1 MSRPWQV
8 RLEDG
13 RSLRVV
19 VRPEAAPDVVV
30 VEVDGRRLLLE
41 ARRTADGA
49 WSLLKDGVLTEVRVR
64 KEGARWVATHAG
76 GALEGAVMDAG
87 RASLGP
93 GGGEGSDGCQ
103 VRAPMPGRVVEV
115 LVTEGASVAKGDPLV
130 VVEAMKMENVLKADA
145 AGVVSAVHTTAGD
158 TVEAGRDLITLAPE
172 VE

>member
-1 MSRPWQV
+1 V
-8 RLEDG
+8 
-13 RSLRVV
+13 
-19 VRPEAAPDVVV
+19 A
-30 VEVDGRRLLLE
+30 VEVDGRRVLLQ

-49 WSLLKDGVLTEVRVR
+49 WSLLRDGVLTEVRVR

-76 GALEGAVMDAG
+76 GTLEGVVMDAG

-93 GGGEGSDGCQ
+93 GGGVGSDGTQ

-145 AGVVSAVHTTAGD
+145 AGVVSKVHASAGD
-158 TVEAGRDLITLAPE
+158 TVEAGRELISLVTE